1 MRPGPARLSS
11 APPGSARGRAHEK
24 PQGRAYVP
32 VSIVAHSCRLC
43 NRRSCNP
50 DVWTVPRHTTRGARR
65 ATRDAGRAAH
75 DAHRGARR
83 RGPGKGQKK
92 KTPPCRLTG
101 NISYPCAL
109 QVGAFPGVLRVR
121 AGGTAY
127 ALRPESRLPFIWCWN
142 RSYQH
147 HIAHGRVLGS
157 SLLRHSNNTTEQRRF
172 QGSCGPPAGSILSP
186 LTTSM

>member
-1 MRPGPARLSS
+1 MFRFPLLHIPADCATAARATLTCGRCPGTRHAVRDAR
-11 APPGSARGRAHEK
+11 RGTRDA
-24 PQGRAYVP
+24 
-32 VSIVAHSCRLC
+32 
-43 NRRSCNP
+43 
-50 DVWTVPRHTTRGARR
+50 RHTTRI
-65 ATRDAGRAAH
+65 AGH
-75 DAHRGARR
+75 EGE
-83 RGPGKGQKK
+83 GQEKGKKK

-121 AGGTAY
+121 TGGTAY